1 MQTIINSATSTF
13 LTTTGFSLDSVVDFM
28 TTQITLVIG
37 SGLGLL
43 QNLMPWIVALALIGG
58 VVWFLFRAF
67 QFFRH

>member
-13 LTTTGFSLDSVVDFM
+13 NTTTGFTLDSVVDFM
-28 TTQITLVIG
+28 TDQITLVIG

-43 QNLMPWIVALALIGG
+43 QNLMPWIVALALISG

-67 QFFRH
+67 KFFRH